1 MTEPLFTHGPRRD
14 YELSQLTATDNN
26 LARGDTVRW
35 TGIKSAKAPTCDECA
50 ARVWETQGSS
60 RNSPART
67 KRVVRNTDL
76 YLCHAHARLWK
87 ERDLD
92 Q

>member
-1 MTEPLFTHGPRRD
+1 MPDALFPQSPRRD
-14 YELSQLTATDNN
+14 YELSQLTAHDGNY
-26 LARGDTVRW
+26 AHDDTVRW
-35 TGIKSAKAPTCDECA
+35 TSIKSAKAPTCDECA
-50 ARVWETQGSS
+50 ARAWETQGTE
-60 RNSPART
+60 RATVART
-67 KRVVRNTDL
+67 KRVVRTSEL